1 MLVILKLVDFYL
13 IDVCGESSEFKK
25 LTLRGILRKIIFEFI
40 CPVASMAALY
50 VVIYVVFT
58 RAGVYEDLKITSYSS
73 AVSAVMAVFLFWVLK
88 FLIKNGVC
96 KK

>member
-1 MLVILKLVDFYL
+1 MLVILKLGDFCL
-13 IDVCGESSEFKK
+13 IDVRGGSSEFKR
-25 LTLRGILRKIIFEFI
+25 LTLRGILRKIIFEFM

-58 RAGVYEDLKITSYSS
+58 RAGVYEGLKITGYSS
-73 AVSAVMAVFLFWVLK
+73 AISAVMAVFLFWVLR

>member
-1 MLVILKLVDFYL
+1 MLMILKLLDFYL
-13 IDVCGESSEFKK
+13 IDVCGESGEFKNS
-25 LTLRGILRKIIFEFI
+25 TLRGILRKIIFEFI

-58 RAGVYEDLKITSYSS
+58 RAGVYEDLKIAGSSS

-88 FLIKNGVC
+88 FLIKKGVC